1 VKLHLFVLALSILTV
16 ALAGIF
22 HVKVNKTEDDLAAV
36 VEDVTKIDD
45 IDQKLDAIEEMMER
59 EKDGLDHFLN

>member
-36 VEDVTKIDD
+36 VEDVS
-45 IDQKLDAIEEMMER
+45 KLDAIEEMMER